1 MKKKI
6 CATCGMTGK
15 PKRVSQGSI
24 LIEVVLWLFLL
35 VPGILYSLWRMGSR
49 QLVCR
54 HCGSP
59 NMVPLNSPVG
69 RKTQNQAFNAA
80 GGNVK

>member
-1 MKKKI
+1 MKKMI
-6 CATCGMTGK
+6 CTMCGMTGK

-24 LIEVVLWLFLL
+24 LIEIVLWCCLL
-35 VPGILYSLWRMGSR
+35 VPGILYSLWRMTSKKT
-49 QLVCR
+49 VCR

-69 RKTQNQAFNAA
+69 RQVHARQQTPAAA
-80 GGNVK
+80 G